1 MQRSLRIKK
10 LKNILVTGATGFV
23 GQHFIKCFK
32 LEGYNIRAVS
42 RKLIPGV
49 ETIICDFLKDD
60 IPDNALKGIDIVFHL
75 AGYAHDLKSE
85 PGIEQ
90 TYHKINVGVT
100 VDLLSLSD
108 KHNVKKFIFVSS
120 VKAGGAPIK
129 GNCASEKDQN
139 SPDGIYG
146 ETKREAELRI
156 LETGRES
163 SMHVSILRP
172 TLIYGPKVKGNLQLM
187 MQGIKKGWFPP
198 LPEIGNRRSMIH
210 VDDIVRAL
218 LFLSNN
224 KKSNGE
230 VFIATDG
237 RVYSSRNIYEI
248 MCHVLDKNIPNW
260 SVPRLLFNAIAR
272 LSSGFKY
279 KIDKLLGDECYS
291 SKKLQS
297 LGFKAQK
304 QLRQMNETDF

>member
-1 MQRSLRIKK
+1 ML
-10 LKNILVTGATGFV
+10 NVLVTGATGFV
-23 GQHFIKCFK
+23 GQHLIKCLK
-32 LEGYNIRAVS
+32 LDGYNIKAIA

-49 ETIICDFLKDD
+49 DTVICDFFNDS
-60 IPDNALKGIDIVFHL
+60 IPENTLKGIDVVFHL

-85 PGIEQ
+85 SGIEQ
-90 TYHKINVGVT
+90 TYQKINVDIT
-100 VDLLSLSD
+100 SKLLLLSV
-108 KHNVKKFIFVSS
+108 KNNVKKFIFVSS
-120 VKAGGAPIK
+120 VKAGGVSK
-129 GNCASEKDQN
+129 QGKCATEKSLSE
-139 SPDGIYG
+139 PDGVYG
-146 ETKREAELRI
+146 KTKREAELKV
-156 LETGRES
+156 LEVGRKS
-163 SMHVSILRP
+163 DMHVSILRP
-172 TLIYGPKVKGNLQLM
+172 ALIYGPKVKGNLQLM

-218 LFLSNN
+218 LFLTNN

-237 RVYSSRNIYEI
+237 RVYSSRNIYEA
-248 MCHVLDKNIPNW
+248 MCYVLDKNVPNW

>member
-1 MQRSLRIKK
+1 ML
-10 LKNILVTGATGFV
+10 NVLVTGATGFV
-23 GQHFIKCFK
+23 GQHLIKRLK
-32 LEGYNIRAVS
+32 LDGCNIKVIS
-42 RKLIPGV
+42 RRPVLGV
-49 ETIICDFLKDD
+49 EVIICDFLKDD
-60 IPDNALKGIDIVFHL
+60 IPDNALKDIDIVFHL

-218 LFLSNN
+218 LFLANN

-237 RVYSSRNIYEI
+237 RVYSSRNIYEA
-248 MCHVLDKNIPNW
+248 MCYVLDKNIPNW

-279 KIDKLLGDECYS
+279 KMDKLLGDECYS

-304 QLRQMNETDF
+304 ELKQMNETDF

>member
-1 MQRSLRIKK
+1 ML
-10 LKNILVTGATGFV
+10 NVLVTGATGFV
-23 GQHFIKCFK
+23 GQHLIEYLK
-32 LEGYNIRAVS
+32 LNGYNIKAIS
-42 RKLIPGV
+42 RNLILGV
-49 ETIICDFLKDD
+49 DTVICDFLKDD

-85 PGIEQ
+85 SGIEQ
-90 TYHKINVGVT
+90 TYQKINVDIT
-100 VDLLSLSD
+100 AKLLSLSV
-108 KHNVKKFIFVSS
+108 KNNVKKFIFVSS
-120 VKAGGAPIK
+120 VKAGGVSRQGK
-129 GNCASEKDQN
+129 CATEKSLSE
-139 SPDGIYG
+139 PDGVYG
-146 ETKREAELRI
+146 KTKREAELKI

-172 TLIYGPKVKGNLQLM
+172 ALIYGPKVKGNLQLM

-218 LFLSNN
+218 LLLANN

-237 RVYSSRNIYEI
+237 RVYSSRNIYEA
-248 MCHVLDKNIPNW
+248 MCYVLDKNIPNW
-260 SVPRLLFNAIAR
+260 SVPRLLFNVIAR

-291 SKKLQS
+291 SQKLQS

>member
-1 MQRSLRIKK
+1 ML
-10 LKNILVTGATGFV
+10 NVLVTGATGFV
-23 GQHFIKCFK
+23 GQHLIKCLK
-32 LEGYNIRAVS
+32 LDGYNIKAIA

-49 ETIICDFLKDD
+49 DTVICDFFNDS
-60 IPDNALKGIDIVFHL
+60 IPENTLKGIDVVFHL

-85 PGIEQ
+85 SGIEQ
-90 TYHKINVGVT
+90 TYQKINVDIT
-100 VDLLSLSD
+100 SKLLLLSVEN
-108 KHNVKKFIFVSS
+108 NVKKFIFVSS

-172 TLIYGPKVKGNLQLM
+172 ALIYGPKVKGNLQLM

-218 LFLSNN
+218 LLLVNSQQA
-224 KKSNGE
+224 NGE
-230 VFIATDG
+230 IFIATDG
-237 RVYSSRNIYEI
+237 RTYSSRNIYET
-248 MCHVLDKNIPNW
+248 MCRVLGKSIPNW
-260 SVPRLLFNAIAR
+260 SVPKFLFSAIALISPN
-272 LSSGFKY
+272 LSY
-279 KIDKLLGDECYS
+279 KMDKLLGDECYS
-291 SKKLQS
+291 SEKLES
-297 LGFKAQK
+297 LGFKARK
-304 QLRQMNETDF
+304 QLKQMNETDF

>member
-1 MQRSLRIKK
+1 ML
-10 LKNILVTGATGFV
+10 NVLVTGATGFV
-23 GQHFIKCFK
+23 GQHLIKRLK
-32 LEGYNIRAVS
+32 LDGCNIKVIS
-42 RKLIPGV
+42 RRPVLGV
-49 ETIICDFLKDD
+49 EVIICDFLKDD
-60 IPDNALKGIDIVFHL
+60 IPENALKDIDIVFHL
-75 AGYAHDLKSE
+75 AGYAHDLKNE
-85 PGIEQ
+85 PEIEE
-90 TYHKINVGVT
+90 TYQKINVNVT
-100 VDLLSLSD
+100 VDLLSLSA
-108 KHNVKKFIFVSS
+108 KHDVKKFIFVSS
-120 VKAGGAPIK
+120 VKAGGISRQGK
-129 GNCASEKDQN
+129 CVTEKSLSE
-139 SPDGIYG
+139 PDGVYG
-146 ETKREAELRI
+146 KTKREAELKV
-156 LETGRES
+156 LEAGRKFDI
-163 SMHVSILRP
+163 HVSILRP
-172 TLIYGPKVKGNLQLM
+172 ALIYGPKVKGNLQLM

-218 LFLSNN
+218 LFLANN

-237 RVYSSRNIYEI
+237 RVYSSRNIYEA
-248 MCHVLDKNIPNW
+248 MCYVLDKNIPNW

>member
-1 MQRSLRIKK
+1 ML
-10 LKNILVTGATGFV
+10 NVLVTGATGFV
-23 GQHFIKCFK
+23 GQHLIECLK
-32 LEGYNIRAVS
+32 LDGYNIKAIS
-42 RKLIPGV
+42 RNLIPSV
-49 ETIICDFLKDD
+49 ETVICDFLKDD

-85 PGIEQ
+85 SGIEQ
-90 TYHKINVGVT
+90 TYQKINVDIT
-100 VDLLSLSD
+100 SKLLLLSV
-108 KHNVKKFIFVSS
+108 KNNVKKFIFVSS
-120 VKAGGAPIK
+120 VKAGGVSRQGK
-129 GNCASEKDQN
+129 CATEKSLSE
-139 SPDGIYG
+139 PDGVYG
-146 ETKREAELRI
+146 KTKREAELKI

-172 TLIYGPKVKGNLQLM
+172 ALIYGPKVKGNLQLM

-218 LFLSNN
+218 LFLANN

-237 RVYSSRNIYEI
+237 RTYSSRNIYEI
-248 MCHVLDKNIPNW
+248 MRCVLGKNPLNW
-260 SVPRLLFNAIAR
+260 SIPKSLFSLIALFNTNLR
-272 LSSGFKY
+272 Y

-291 SKKLQS
+291 SEKLQS

-304 QLRQMNETDF
+304 ELKQMNETDF

>member
-1 MQRSLRIKK
+1 ML
-10 LKNILVTGATGFV
+10 NVLVTGATGFV
-23 GQHFIKCFK
+23 GQHLIEYLK
-32 LEGYNIRAVS
+32 LDGYNIKAIS
-42 RKLIPGV
+42 RKLIPSV
-49 ETIICDFLKDD
+49 DTVICDFLKDD
-60 IPDNALKGIDIVFHL
+60 IPDDALKGIDIVFHL

-85 PGIEQ
+85 SGIEQ
-90 TYHKINVGVT
+90 TYQKINVNVT
-100 VDLLSLSD
+100 ADLLSLSV

-120 VKAGGAPIK
+120 VKAGGVSRQGK
-129 GNCASEKDQN
+129 CATEKSLSE
-139 SPDGIYG
+139 PDGVYG
-146 ETKREAELRI
+146 KTKREAELKV
-156 LETGRES
+156 LEAGRKFDI
-163 SMHVSILRP
+163 HVSILRP
-172 TLIYGPKVKGNLQLM
+172 ALIYGPKVKGNLQLM

>member
-1 MQRSLRIKK
+1 ML
-10 LKNILVTGATGFV
+10 NVLVTGATGFV
-23 GQHFIKCFK
+23 GQHLIKRLK
-32 LEGYNIRAVS
+32 LDGCNIKVIS
-42 RKLIPGV
+42 RRPVLGV
-49 ETIICDFLKDD
+49 EVIICDFLKDD
-60 IPDNALKGIDIVFHL
+60 IPDNALKDIDIVFHL

-90 TYHKINVGVT
+90 TYHKINVSVT

-120 VKAGGAPIK
+120 VKAGGSPIK

-172 TLIYGPKVKGNLQLM
+172 ALIYGPKVKGNLQLM

-279 KIDKLLGDECYS
+279 KMDKLLGDECYS

-304 QLRQMNETDF
+304 ELKQMNETDF

>member
-1 MQRSLRIKK
+1 ML
-10 LKNILVTGATGFV
+10 NVLVTGATGFV
-23 GQHFIKCFK
+23 GQHLIKRLK
-32 LEGYNIRAVS
+32 LDDYNIKVIS
-42 RKLIPGV
+42 RRPVLGV
-49 ETIICDFLKDD
+49 EVIICDFLKDD
-60 IPDNALKGIDIVFHL
+60 IPDNALKDIDIVFHL

-172 TLIYGPKVKGNLQLM
+172 ALIYGPKVKGNLQLM
-187 MQGIKKGWFPP
+187 IQGIKKGWFPP
-198 LPEIGNRRSMIH
+198 LPEMGNRRSMIH
-210 VDDIVRAL
+210 VDDVVQAL
-218 LFLSNN
+218 LLLVSDQR
-224 KKSNGE
+224 SNGE
-230 VFIATDG
+230 IFIVTDG
-237 RVYSSRNIYEI
+237 KTYSSRDIYEI
-248 MCHVLDKNIPNW
+248 MCSTLGKRIPRWTMPQFLFNVIA
-260 SVPRLLFNAIAR
+260 SINPRLR
-272 LSSGFKY
+272 Y
-279 KIDKLLGDECYS
+279 RIDKLLGDECYS
-291 SKKLQS
+291 SKKIQS
-297 LGFKAQK
+297 IGFKAK
-304 QLRQMNETDF
+304 KTLKDMHETDF

>member
-1 MQRSLRIKK
+1 ML
-10 LKNILVTGATGFV
+10 NVLVTGATGFV
-23 GQHFIKCFK
+23 GQHLIECLKLDGYKIKA
-32 LEGYNIRAVS
+32 IA

-49 ETIICDFLKDD
+49 DTVICDFLKDD

-85 PGIEQ
+85 SGIEQ
-90 TYHKINVGVT
+90 TYQKINVNVT
-100 VDLLSLSD
+100 ADLLSLSV

-120 VKAGGAPIK
+120 VKAGGVSRQGK
-129 GNCASEKDQN
+129 CATEKSLSE
-139 SPDGIYG
+139 PDGVYG
-146 ETKREAELRI
+146 KTKREAELKV
-156 LETGRES
+156 LEAGRKFDI
-163 SMHVSILRP
+163 HVSILRP
-172 TLIYGPKVKGNLQLM
+172 ALIYGPKVKGNLQLM

>member
-1 MQRSLRIKK
+1 ML
-10 LKNILVTGATGFV
+10 NVLVTGATGFV
-23 GQHFIKCFK
+23 GQHLIEYLK
-32 LEGYNIRAVS
+32 LDGYNIKAIS
-42 RKLIPGV
+42 RKLIPSV
-49 ETIICDFLKDD
+49 DTVICDFLKDD
-60 IPDNALKGIDIVFHL
+60 IPDDALKGIDIVFHL
-75 AGYAHDLKSE
+75 AGYAHDLKNE
-85 PGIEQ
+85 PEIEE
-90 TYHKINVGVT
+90 TYQKINVNVT
-100 VDLLSLSD
+100 ADLLSLSV

-120 VKAGGAPIK
+120 VKAGGVSRQGK
-129 GNCASEKDQN
+129 CATEKSLSE
-139 SPDGIYG
+139 PDGVYG
-146 ETKREAELRI
+146 KTKREAELKV
-156 LETGRES
+156 LEAGRKFDI
-163 SMHVSILRP
+163 HVSILRP
-172 TLIYGPKVKGNLQLM
+172 ALIYGPKVKGNLQLM

>member
-1 MQRSLRIKK
+1 ML
-10 LKNILVTGATGFV
+10 NVLVTGATGFV
-23 GQHFIKCFK
+23 GQHLIKRLK
-32 LEGYNIRAVS
+32 LDDYNIKVIS
-42 RKLIPGV
+42 RRPVLGV
-49 ETIICDFLKDD
+49 EVIICDFLKDD
-60 IPDNALKGIDIVFHL
+60 IPENALKDIDIVFHL
-75 AGYAHDLKSE
+75 AGYAHDLKNE
-85 PGIEQ
+85 PEIEE
-90 TYHKINVGVT
+90 TYQKINVNVT
-100 VDLLSLSD
+100 VDLLSLSA
-108 KHNVKKFIFVSS
+108 KHDVKKFIFVSS
-120 VKAGGAPIK
+120 VKAGGISRQGK
-129 GNCASEKDQN
+129 CVTEKSLSE
-139 SPDGIYG
+139 PDGVYG
-146 ETKREAELRI
+146 KTKREAELKV
-156 LETGRES
+156 LEAGRKFDI
-163 SMHVSILRP
+163 HVSILRP
-172 TLIYGPKVKGNLQLM
+172 ALIYGPKVKGNLQLM

>member
-1 MQRSLRIKK
+1 ML
-10 LKNILVTGATGFV
+10 NVLVTGATGFV
-23 GQHFIKCFK
+23 GQHLIECLK
-32 LEGYNIRAVS
+32 LDGYNIKAIS

-49 ETIICDFLKDD
+49 DTVICDFLKDD

-85 PGIEQ
+85 SGIEQ
-90 TYHKINVGVT
+90 TYQKINVDIT
-100 VDLLSLSD
+100 SKLLLLSV
-108 KHNVKKFIFVSS
+108 KNNVKKFIFVSS
-120 VKAGGAPIK
+120 VKAGGVSRQGK
-129 GNCASEKDQN
+129 CATEKSLSE
-139 SPDGIYG
+139 PDGVYG
-146 ETKREAELRI
+146 KTKREAELKV
-156 LETGRES
+156 LEAGRKS
-163 SMHVSILRP
+163 DIHVSILRP
-172 TLIYGPKVKGNLQLM
+172 ALIYGPKVKGNLQLM

-218 LFLSNN
+218 LFLANN

-237 RVYSSRNIYEI
+237 RVYSSRNIYEA
-248 MCHVLDKNIPNW
+248 MCYVLDKNIPNW

-279 KIDKLLGDECYS
+279 KMDKLLGDECYS

-304 QLRQMNETDF
+304 ELKQMNETDF

>member
-1 MQRSLRIKK
+1 ML
-10 LKNILVTGATGFV
+10 NVLVTGATGFV
-23 GQHFIKCFK
+23 GQHLIEYLK
-32 LEGYNIRAVS
+32 LDGYNIKAIA

-49 ETIICDFLKDD
+49 DTVICDFFNDS
-60 IPDNALKGIDIVFHL
+60 IPENTLKGIDVVFHL

-85 PGIEQ
+85 SGIEQ
-90 TYHKINVGVT
+90 TYQKINVDIT
-100 VDLLSLSD
+100 SKLLLLSV
-108 KHNVKKFIFVSS
+108 KNNVKKFIFVSS
-120 VKAGGAPIK
+120 VKAGGVSK
-129 GNCASEKDQN
+129 QGKCATEKSLSE
-139 SPDGIYG
+139 PDGVYG
-146 ETKREAELRI
+146 KTKREAELKV
-156 LETGRES
+156 LEAGIKS
-163 SMHVSILRP
+163 DMHVSILRP
-172 TLIYGPKVKGNLQLM
+172 ALIYGPKVKGNLQLM

-210 VDDIVRAL
+210 VDDIVQAL
-218 LFLSNN
+218 LFLANN

-237 RVYSSRNIYEI
+237 RAYSSRNIYEI
-248 MCHVLDKNIPNW
+248 MCYVLDKNIPNW
-260 SVPRLLFNAIAR
+260 SVPRLLFNVIAH
-272 LSSGFKY
+272 LSGGFKY

>member
-1 MQRSLRIKK
+1 ML
-10 LKNILVTGATGFV
+10 NVLVTGATGFV
-23 GQHFIKCFK
+23 GQHLIKRLK
-32 LEGYNIRAVS
+32 LDDYNIKVIS
-42 RKLIPGV
+42 RRPVLGV
-49 ETIICDFLKDD
+49 EVIICDFLKDD
-60 IPDNALKGIDIVFHL
+60 IPDNALKDIDIVFHL

-172 TLIYGPKVKGNLQLM
+172 ALIYGPKVKGNLQLM

-218 LFLSNN
+218 LFLANN

-237 RVYSSRNIYEI
+237 RVYSSRNIYEA
-248 MCHVLDKNIPNW
+248 MCYVLDKNIPNW
-260 SVPRLLFNAIAR
+260 SVPRLLFNVIAR

-291 SKKLQS
+291 SQKLQS

>member
-1 MQRSLRIKK
+1 ML
-10 LKNILVTGATGFV
+10 NVLVTGATGFV
-23 GQHFIKCFK
+23 GQHLIEYLK
-32 LEGYNIRAVS
+32 LDGYNIKAIA

-49 ETIICDFLKDD
+49 DTVICDFFNDS
-60 IPDNALKGIDIVFHL
+60 IPENTLKGIDVVFHL

-85 PGIEQ
+85 SGIEQ
-90 TYHKINVGVT
+90 TYQKINVDIT
-100 VDLLSLSD
+100 SKLLLLSV
-108 KHNVKKFIFVSS
+108 KNNVKKFIFVSS
-120 VKAGGAPIK
+120 VKAGGVSRQGK
-129 GNCASEKDQN
+129 CATEKSLSE
-139 SPDGIYG
+139 PDGVYG
-146 ETKREAELRI
+146 KTKREAELKV
-156 LETGRES
+156 LEAGRKS
-163 SMHVSILRP
+163 DMHVSILRP
-172 TLIYGPKVKGNLQLM
+172 ALIYGSKVKGNLHLM

-218 LFLSNN
+218 LLLANN

-237 RVYSSRNIYEI
+237 RVYSSRNIYEA
-248 MCHVLDKNIPNW
+248 MCYVLDKNIPNW
-260 SVPRLLFNAIAR
+260 SVPRLLFNVIAR

-291 SKKLQS
+291 SQKLQS

>member
-1 MQRSLRIKK
+1 ML
-10 LKNILVTGATGFV
+10 NVLVTGATGFV
-23 GQHFIKCFK
+23 GQHLIEYLK
-32 LEGYNIRAVS
+32 LDGYNIKAIS
-42 RKLIPGV
+42 RKLIPSV
-49 ETIICDFLKDD
+49 DTVICDFLKDD
-60 IPDNALKGIDIVFHL
+60 IPDDALKGIDIVFHL

-85 PGIEQ
+85 SGIEQ
-90 TYHKINVGVT
+90 TYQKINVNVT
-100 VDLLSLSD
+100 ADLLSLSV

-120 VKAGGAPIK
+120 VKAGGVSRQGK
-129 GNCASEKDQN
+129 CATEKSLSE
-139 SPDGIYG
+139 PDGVYG
-146 ETKREAELRI
+146 KTKREAELKV
-156 LETGRES
+156 LEAGRKS
-163 SMHVSILRP
+163 DMHVSILRP
-172 TLIYGPKVKGNLQLM
+172 ALIYGPKVKGNLQLM

>member
-1 MQRSLRIKK
+1 ML
-10 LKNILVTGATGFV
+10 NVLVTGATGFV
-23 GQHFIKCFK
+23 GQHLIKCLK
-32 LEGYNIRAVS
+32 LDGYNIKAIA

-49 ETIICDFLKDD
+49 DTVICDFFNDS
-60 IPDNALKGIDIVFHL
+60 IPENTLKGIDVVFHL

-85 PGIEQ
+85 SGIEQ
-90 TYHKINVGVT
+90 TYQKINVDIT
-100 VDLLSLSD
+100 SKLLLLSV
-108 KHNVKKFIFVSS
+108 KNNVKKFIFVSS
-120 VKAGGAPIK
+120 VKAGGVSRQGK
-129 GNCASEKDQN
+129 CATEKSLSE
-139 SPDGIYG
+139 PDGVYG
-146 ETKREAELRI
+146 KTKREAELKV
-156 LETGRES
+156 LEAGRKS
-163 SMHVSILRP
+163 DMHVSILRP
-172 TLIYGPKVKGNLQLM
+172 ALIYGSKVKGNLHLM

-218 LFLSNN
+218 LLLANN

-237 RVYSSRNIYEI
+237 RVYSSRNIYEA
-248 MCHVLDKNIPNW
+248 MCYVLDKNIPNW

-272 LSSGFKY
+272 LSGGFKY
-279 KIDKLLGDECYS
+279 KKDKLLGDECYS

-304 QLRQMNETDF
+304 ELKQMNETNF

>member
-1 MQRSLRIKK
+1 ML
-10 LKNILVTGATGFV
+10 NVLVTGATGFV
-23 GQHFIKCFK
+23 GQHLIKRLK
-32 LEGYNIRAVS
+32 LDDYNIKVIS
-42 RKLIPGV
+42 RRPVLGV
-49 ETIICDFLKDD
+49 EVIICDFLKDD
-60 IPDNALKGIDIVFHL
+60 IPDNALKDIDIVFHL

-172 TLIYGPKVKGNLQLM
+172 ALIYGPKVKGNLQLM

-218 LFLSNN
+218 LLLVNSQQA
-224 KKSNGE
+224 NGE
-230 VFIATDG
+230 IFIATDG
-237 RVYSSRNIYEI
+237 RTYSSRNIYET
-248 MCHVLDKNIPNW
+248 MCRVLGKSIPNW
-260 SVPRLLFNAIAR
+260 SVPKFLFSAIALISPN
-272 LSSGFKY
+272 LSY
-279 KIDKLLGDECYS
+279 KMDKLLGDECYS
-291 SKKLQS
+291 SEKLQS

-304 QLRQMNETDF
+304 ELKQMNETDF

>member
-1 MQRSLRIKK
+1 ML
-10 LKNILVTGATGFV
+10 NVLVTGATGFV
-23 GQHFIKCFK
+23 GQHLIECLKLDGYKIKA
-32 LEGYNIRAVS
+32 IA

-49 ETIICDFLKDD
+49 DTVICDFLKDD

-85 PGIEQ
+85 SGIEQ
-90 TYHKINVGVT
+90 TYQKINVNVT
-100 VDLLSLSD
+100 ADLLSLSV

-120 VKAGGAPIK
+120 VKAGGVSRQGK
-129 GNCASEKDQN
+129 CATEKSLSE
-139 SPDGIYG
+139 PDGVYG
-146 ETKREAELRI
+146 KTKREAELKV
-156 LETGRES
+156 LEAGRKS
-163 SMHVSILRP
+163 DMHVSILRP
-172 TLIYGPKVKGNLQLM
+172 ALIYGPKVKGNLQLM

-218 LFLSNN
+218 LLLANN

-237 RVYSSRNIYEI
+237 RVYSSRNIYEA
-248 MCHVLDKNIPNW
+248 MCYVLDKNIPNW
-260 SVPRLLFNAIAR
+260 SVPRLLFNTIAR
-272 LSSGFKY
+272 LSGGFKY

>member
-1 MQRSLRIKK
+1 ML
-10 LKNILVTGATGFV
+10 NVLVTGATGFV
-23 GQHFIKCFK
+23 GQHLIEYLK
-32 LEGYNIRAVS
+32 LDGYNIKAIS
-42 RKLIPGV
+42 RKLIPSV
-49 ETIICDFLKDD
+49 DTVICDFLKDD
-60 IPDNALKGIDIVFHL
+60 IPDDALKGIDIVFHL

-85 PGIEQ
+85 SGIEQ
-90 TYHKINVGVT
+90 TYQKINVNVT
-100 VDLLSLSD
+100 ADLLSLSV

-120 VKAGGAPIK
+120 VKAGGVSRQGK
-129 GNCASEKDQN
+129 CATEKFLSE
-139 SPDGIYG
+139 PDGVYG
-146 ETKREAELRI
+146 KTKREAELKV
-156 LETGRES
+156 LEAGRKFDI
-163 SMHVSILRP
+163 HVSILRP
-172 TLIYGPKVKGNLQLM
+172 ALIYGPKVKGNLQLM

>member
-1 MQRSLRIKK
+1 ML
-10 LKNILVTGATGFV
+10 NVLVTGATGFV
-23 GQHFIKCFK
+23 GQHLIECLKLDGYKIKA
-32 LEGYNIRAVS
+32 IA

-49 ETIICDFLKDD
+49 DTVICDFLKDD

-85 PGIEQ
+85 SGIEQ
-90 TYHKINVGVT
+90 TYQKINVNVT
-100 VDLLSLSD
+100 ADLLSLSV

-120 VKAGGAPIK
+120 VKAGGVSRQGK
-129 GNCASEKDQN
+129 CATEKSLSE
-139 SPDGIYG
+139 PDGVYG
-146 ETKREAELRI
+146 KTKREAELKV
-156 LETGRES
+156 LEAGRKS
-163 SMHVSILRP
+163 DMHVSILRP
-172 TLIYGPKVKGNLQLM
+172 ALIYGPKVKGNLQLM

-218 LFLSNN
+218 LFLANN

-237 RVYSSRNIYEI
+237 RVYSSRNIYEA
-248 MCHVLDKNIPNW
+248 MCYVLDKNIPNW
-260 SVPRLLFNAIAR
+260 SVPRLLFNTIAR
-272 LSSGFKY
+272 LSGGFKY